1 MEAPQAG
8 PAVSTAAQAGI
19 VGVRRLLTIGH
30 SYVVGQNRRL
40 AHEMAVAG
48 AGEWDVTAVAPAWL
62 AGDLREIAL
71 EPLGGERCRVL
82 PLTMALGRVPH
93 LRQYRGLAP
102 ILRQRWDL
110 VHCWEE
116 PYVAAAWQV
125 ARHMPPGATLVVAT
139 FQNISKRYPPPF
151 SWMERSVMRRANAW
165 IPFGV
170 TGREA
175 LGGRRG
181 YAARPAQV
189 IGPGVDVERF
199 SPDADARARV
209 RASCGWDEGIPVIG
223 YLGRFV
229 PEKGIELLLAA
240 MRRARRPWRA
250 LLVGSGPLAG
260 SIESFA
266 ASYPGRVRVVQGVV
280 HDEVPD
286 YLNAMDVLCAPSQTR
301 PHWREQFG
309 RMLIE
314 AMACGVAV
322 AGSDSGEIPHV
333 LGEAG
338 LVLPEASVEAWA
350 AALDRLLADPGSR
363 RGLGQAGLARVRRE
377 FAWPIVAQRH
387 LQFFDILLGA

>member
-1 MEAPQAG
+1 M
-8 PAVSTAAQAGI
+8 AAAEDGAEI
-19 VGVRRLLTIGH
+19 PRAERGRADDVRRLLSIGH

-62 AGDLREIAL
+62 AGDLRDIAL
-71 EPLGGERCRVL
+71 EPLEEERCRVL
-82 PLTMALGRVPH
+82 PLAMALGRVPH

-102 ILRQRWDL
+102 ILRQRWDV

-125 ARHMPPGATLVVAT
+125 ARHTPPGTMLVVAT

-175 LGGRRG
+175 LGGRRD

-199 SPDADARARV
+199 SSDADARARV
-209 RASCGWDEGIPVIG
+209 RASCGWDDRIPVIG

-240 MRRARRPWRA
+240 LRRASRPWRA
-250 LLVGSGPLAG
+250 LFVGSGPMVG
-260 SIESFA
+260 SIEAFA
-266 ASYPGRVRVVQGVV
+266 AAYPDRVRVVQGVV
-280 HDEVPD
+280 HDEVPG
-286 YLNAMDVLCAPSQTR
+286 YLNAMDVLCAPSQTLPR
-301 PHWREQFG
+301 WREQFG

-314 AMACGVAV
+314 AMACGVPV

-333 LGEAG
+333 LGGAG
-338 LVLPEASVEAWA
+338 LVLPEASVDAWA
-350 AALDRLLADPGSR
+350 ASLDTLLADPGYR
-363 RGLGQAGLARVRRE
+363 RGLGEAGLARVRRE
-377 FAWPIVAQRH
+377 FAWPVVAARH
-387 LQFFDILLGA
+387 LQFFNILLEE